1 MELGTYTASIESDFE
16 RYYYDCT
23 QVSIGLRYV
32 DPQTLEINEDCV
44 GLYATDQTNAD
55 TITNLTLDLLLR
67 CNIQLKNCRGQ
78 CYDGA
83 ANMAGRRARVA
94 TKLRELEPRTIYMG
108 HSMNL
113 AVQDTCRSIAVMAD
127 SFHFITL

>member
-1 MELGTYTASIESDFE
+1 MYTG
-16 RYYYDCT
+16 
-23 QVSIGLRYV
+23 VNGLRYV

-83 ANMAGRRARVA
+83 ANMAGRRAGVA
-94 TKLRELEPRTIYMG
+94 TKLR
-108 HSMNL
+108 
-113 AVQDTCRSIAVMAD
+113 A
-127 SFHFITL
+127 